1 MALQVP
7 SEPPPEDAAT
17 PTPVLPPRV
26 NAAPTAAPTA
36 HVLELLRE
44 RTYRNYWLS
53 NFCYF
58 LGFGAQRFAFVLFV
72 LELTDRAGL
81 GGLVGFAL
89 GVPAFFITVP
99 AGVWADR
106 FDRKRMTSTSFA
118 AGAVLLALLSAATF
132 AGLVDA
138 AVALGA
144 ALAVGF
150 VTASVMPPMTAIVP
164 MIVPADRLVNGI
176 VLRTMGQNLAQ
187 FVGAVTGG
195 VTIAAFDYGGA
206 FAFLA
211 GLYLL
216 SLLFMRGVTLPE
228 VAPPAQAR
236 PPMRTAAAEG
246 GRFVFGRSEL
256 RALVIASIMTGLFQL
271 GPIFV
276 LVPELA
282 RTKLEVG
289 AGLNSLLLA
298 FTSIGMLAMSAFLAT
313 RSGLSRKGFWFLAN
327 LLIAGPAIV
336 LMGLSDWYALTALA
350 LLIWG
355 LNGGVHINLNQ
366 TLIQLNTPNEMMGRV
381 MSIYMLSIA
390 GLIPLGSLLSGAVA
404 EVLGAD
410 GALISAGI
418 IFSVYSV
425 IAFATERSLR
435 ELD

>member
-1 MALQVP
+1 VALQT
-7 SEPPPEDAAT
+7 PPGDPGDGRPH
-17 PTPVLPPRV
+17 PTPLSASPPSRSQIL
-26 NAAPTAAPTA
+26 N
-36 HVLELLRE
+36 LLRDG
-44 RTYRNYWLS
+44 TYRNYWLA

-106 FDRKRMTSTSFA
+106 FDRRRMVSVSFL
-118 AGAVLLALLSAATF
+118 AGAILLGMLSAATF
-132 AGLVDA
+132 AG
-138 AVALGA
+138 AVNAIVAMSA

-150 VTASVMPPMTAIVP
+150 VIASVMPPMTAIVQ
-164 MIVPADRLVNGI
+164 MIVPTERLVNGI

-206 FAFLA
+206 FAVLS
-211 GLYLL
+211 GLYVLAL
-216 SLLFMRGVTLPE
+216 IFMQRVRLPDRP
-228 VAPPAQAR
+228 VLTQAR
-236 PPMRTAAAEG
+236 PSMRVAATEG
-246 GRFVFGRSEL
+246 ARFVFGRSEL
-256 RALVIASIMTGLFQL
+256 RALVLASTMTGLFQL

-276 LVPELA
+276 LIPEIA

-313 RSGLSRKGFWFLAN
+313 RRGLSRKGFWFLLN
-327 LLIAGPAIV
+327 LLVAGPAMV
-336 LMGLSDWYALTALA
+336 LMGATDWYALTAVAMLV
-350 LLIWG
+350 WG

-366 TLIQLNTPNEMMGRV
+366 TLIQMNTANEMMGRV

-390 GLIPLGSLLSGAVA
+390 GLIPLGSLLSGVVA
-404 EVLGAD
+404 EFIGAD
-410 GALISAGI
+410 GALMGAGL
-418 IFSVYSV
+418 IFGIYSV
-425 IAFATERSLR
+425 IAFITQRDLRSL
-435 ELD
+435 D